1 MSRYQDNLTRNTNM
15 GVLLEVKAMETKA
28 KYEILTT
35 PVGTAKWAYLFN
47 PDTQFHTDGLYH
59 VEVSFS
65 KEESKS
71 FIDVIER
78 TIAEEMKANPN
89 KKKSTHP
96 TYKLTEDGKSYE
108 FKFKLKA
115 KVNWAKGSFEQRP
128 KIYNSSLEIM
138 DQPVAVYNGSK
149 LKVAFEV
156 VPYVSAFGVGV
167 TLRMRSIQILELAPK
182 PEGKGDSKSNDSG
195 TYGFKTEKEFAPVKA
210 KNNTEKAEFSDV
222 VSQEEETDF

>member
-1 MSRYQDNLTRNTNM
+1 
-15 GVLLEVKAMETKA
+15 
-28 KYEILTT
+28 
-35 PVGTAKWAYLFN
+35 
-47 PDTQFHTDGLYH
+47 
-59 VEVSFS
+59 
-65 KEESKS
+65 
-71 FIDVIER
+71 
-78 TIAEEMKANPN
+78 MKANPN

-222 VSQEEETDF
+222 VSQEEETDL

>member
-1 MSRYQDNLTRNTNM
+1 
-15 GVLLEVKAMETKA
+15 MENTKA

-35 PVGTAKWAYLFN
+35 PVGIAKWAYLFN

-65 KEESKS
+65 KEESKP
-71 FIDVIER
+71 FIDVIEKA
-78 TIAEEMKANPN
+78 IAEEMETNPS
-89 KKKSTHP
+89 KKKSMHP

-128 KIYNSSLEIM
+128 KIYNSKLEIM

-149 LKVAFEV
+149 IKVAFEV
-156 VPYVSAFGVGV
+156 VPYASAFGIGV
-167 TLRMRSIQILELAPK
+167 TLRMKSVQVLELAPK
-182 PEGKGDSKSNDSG
+182 PEGKDDNQSKSNQ
-195 TYGFKTEKEFAPVKA
+195 TYGFKPEKEFAPVKA
-210 KNNTEKAEFSDV
+210 KTNTEKAEFSDV
-222 VSQEEETDF
+222 ASQEEETYF